1 MPFKLGGWELVLLL
15 AIVLIIFG
23 AGRLPEIGSAMGK
36 AIRSFK
42 SSSLGEDEA
51 KPKAKRGRAK
61 AKAETQAEAKET
73 TKTK

>member
-1 MPFKLGGWELVLLL
+1 MPFKFGGWELILIL

-23 AGRLPEIGSAMGK
+23 AGRLPEIGGAMGK

-42 SSSLGEDEA
+42 RSSEGEDEP

-61 AKAETQAEAKET
+61 AKTEAKET
-73 TKTK
+73 SKAK